1 MRRYKLNDFAAA
13 LVRRV
18 HRQHLHGLA
27 LHPVYIFEYHLRLSY
42 LQLIPF
48 SAHGLYQ
55 HAQVQHTAPEHM
67 PRVLVRTAL
76 HAQREVLLQLF
87 VQSLLN
93 VAARYELAL
102 LTEERRVVD
111 GEYHRHR
118 RLIYRN
124 RLQRLRL
131 LVVAYRVAYLEAV
144 NTYQRA
150 YIAALHHIR
159 LHMSHAL
166 EGVQLL
172 YLRLHHRPVFLRK
185 AHIHAISQYTSVHAP
200 HRDTTHIG
208 IVVQRGNQHL
218 RRAFQL
224 LRSGDVLDYRVH
236 QRRQVGRRLAPIR
249 THPTVLRRAV
259 NRLKIKLFLCRVQVH
274 HQVEHLFLHLV
285 GAAVQ
290 FVHLVNHHNRLQ
302 VQFQRLLQHKSSLWH
317 RTLKR
322 VHQQQHAVCHVQHA
336 LHLAA
341 EISVPRSVYDVDFV
355 AFIVYRHV
363 LRQDGDASLALQ
375 VVVIQN
381 QLAFLLVLAKQ
392 MSRVQHLV
400 HERSLPVVHMRD
412 NRYVPNL
419 LHCI

>member
-1 MRRYKLNDFAAA
+1 MRRYKLNDFAAT
-13 LVRRV
+13 LVGRI
-18 HRQHLHGLA
+18 HRQHLHGLT
-27 LHPVYIFEYHLRLSY
+27 LHPVYVFEYHLRLSY

-55 HAQVQHTAPEHM
+55 HTQVQHTATEHM

-150 YIAALHHIR
+150 YIAALHLVG
-159 LHMSHAL
+159 LHMPHAL

-185 AHIHAISQYTSVHAP
+185 AHIHAIAQHTSVHAP

-208 IVVQRGNQHL
+208 IVIQRGNQHL

-236 QRRQVGRRLAPIR
+236 QRRQIGRRLAPIR

-259 NRLKIKLFLCRVQVH
+259 NRLKIKLFLCRV
-274 HQVEHLFLHLV
+274 
-285 GAAVQ
+285 
-290 FVHLVNHHNRLQ
+290 
-302 VQFQRLLQHKSSLWH
+302 
-317 RTLKR
+317 
-322 VHQQQHAVCHVQHA
+322 
-336 LHLAA
+336 
-341 EISVPRSVYDVDFV
+341 
-355 AFIVYRHV
+355 
-363 LRQDGDASLALQ
+363 
-375 VVVIQN
+375 
-381 QLAFLLVLAKQ
+381 
-392 MSRVQHLV
+392 
-400 HERSLPVVHMRD
+400 
-412 NRYVPNL
+412 
-419 LHCI
+419 